1 MSFTHLLTRVEEEVR
16 VTAVASSTKIPKVV
30 WTKEMERK
38 LIDLLLEK
46 IQLGRK
52 AEGGFKKTAWTAV
65 EKKFN
70 EEMNLNL
77 TRDNFKNKL
86 KTWKQS
92 YRMMKELR
100 NMSGFAWNEST
111 QCVDADDSVWEELL
125 KVMF

>member
-1 MSFTHLLTRVEEEVR
+1 MSFTHLFTRVEEEVR

-38 LIDLLLEK
+38 LIDLLLEQ